1 MDNIA
6 DTVIRETAHSDE
18 LADTPLLLTVV
29 LELTPAQWHALEAA
43 SIQEVVQALLVF
55 LNAHLAL
62 NNANQVAMIVAS
74 PLGARFLYPDMLRRF
89 EDAAVAPYVNPG
101 MYRQFRVVDETIV
114 GGVEGELAKMKDIP
128 VERMARSTLAGAMS
142 LALTYTNRLLHFDQS
157 ISTTTASALSTT
169 SASAAASSSSG
180 TGASNTETRSVTMD
194 ARILVVTP
202 GDSFDSNY
210 IAMMNTIFALQKMK
224 VPIDVAK
231 LGPSEAPYLQQAA
244 DTTSGIYLRV
254 GEPKGLVQLLCT
266 AFFVEPSLRSVVILP
281 TNTDVNY
288 RASCFVS
295 GKPIDIGYVCLV
307 CLCIMHEVPATDAC
321 PACGLEFDK
330 TLLEQMRRG
339 PTVKRKRDDSA
350 PPNKKPAT

>member
-1 MDNIA
+1 MDEIA
-6 DTVIRETAHSDE
+6 DSVIRETAHPDE

-43 SIQEVVQALLVF
+43 SVQEVVQALLVF

-89 EDAAVAPYVNPG
+89 EDATVAPYVNPG

-114 GGVEGELAKMKDIP
+114 GGVEGELAKMKDISA
-128 VERMARSTLAGAMS
+128 EKMAKSTLAGAMS

-169 SASAAASSSSG
+169 GSSATASSGSGSS
-180 TGASNTETRSVTMD
+180 TTEARSVTMD

-210 IAMMNTIFALQKMK
+210 IAMMNAIFALQKMK

-254 GEPKGLVQLLCT
+254 SEPKGLVQLLCT
-266 AFFVEPSLRSVVILP
+266 AFFVEPSLRNVVILP

-288 RASCFVS
+288 KASCFVS

-339 PTVKRKRDDSA
+339 PTVKRRREDTA
-350 PPNKKPAT
+350 PPSKKPAT